1 MALRFVTGLG
11 APASVQLFATKDVP
25 KEMIDAGYF
34 TWDSEFAKFVKK
46 YADEENAF
54 SKALV
59 AFATLYPTKTV
70 YTVPKTTSKTEASFQ
85 KSYEAAQFVRD
96 NKDLINNHK
105 QAASFFIPINGTN
118 DLESYSYLK
127 SQGFV
132 KNKQLEEYLRE
143 ASTAEARQK
152 YNTRR
157 DYYDSLIQE
166 NPSIGVKRY
175 YRNLWKQEQTF
186 FKNSYPLLA
195 RQLEM
200 NEGYKSLKTEALNDL
215 RKVVDN
221 GLAPNKELGTLF
233 KSMIMQYDNA
243 QAQISGIQ
251 GSTNRADA
259 YKKLIK
265 SDLKDFLR
273 TLAGS
278 DPNAI
283 SLYWNIFEPLIGD

>member
-1 MALRFVTGLG
+1 
-11 APASVQLFATKDVP
+11 
-25 KEMIDAGYF
+25 
-34 TWDSEFAKFVKK
+34 
-46 YADEENAF
+46 
-54 SKALV
+54 
-59 AFATLYPTKTV
+59 
-70 YTVPKTTSKTEASFQ
+70 
-85 KSYEAAQFVRD
+85 
-96 NKDLINNHK
+96 
-105 QAASFFIPINGTN
+105 
-118 DLESYSYLK
+118 
-127 SQGFV
+127 
-132 KNKQLEEYLRE
+132 LRE